1 MLYILDQDAN
11 LPLFSF
17 HLHVCSYRFLQE
29 RSLMIPM
36 QEQHRL
42 VEKAVYPFLRARLR
56 RSSHRGDKV
65 QMIFDP
71 CQTFSWKPVPFSVF
85 PGHGLSADY
94 PRIPGRKKK
103 NSATLGTLFMEK
115 SRNELLISRGN
126 DFFFFFYRY
135 VKN

>member
-1 MLYILDQDAN
+1 
-11 LPLFSF
+11 
-17 HLHVCSYRFLQE
+17 
-29 RSLMIPM
+29 M

-71 CQTFSWKPVPFSVF
+71 LSNILMETSALLSFPWSWTV
-85 PGHGLSADY
+85 
-94 PRIPGRKKK
+94 GRLPKNTRTEKK

-126 DFFFFFYRY
+126 DFFFTGM
-135 VKN
+135 

>member
-36 QEQHRL
+36 QEQQRL
-42 VEKAVYPFLRARLR
+42 VEKAVYPFLRARLLR

-71 CQTFSWKPVPFSVF
+71 LSNILMETSALLGFPWSWTV
-85 PGHGLSADY
+85 
-94 PRIPGRKKK
+94 GRLPKNTRTEKKI
-103 NSATLGTLFMEK
+103 SATLGT
-115 SRNELLISRGN
+115 
-126 DFFFFFYRY
+126 FFYGEEP
-135 VKN
+135 K

>member
-36 QEQHRL
+36 QEQQRL
-42 VEKAVYPFLRARLR
+42 VEKAVYPFLRAHLR

-71 CQTFSWKPVPFSVF
+71 LSNILMETSALLGIPWSWTV
-85 PGHGLSADY
+85 
-94 PRIPGRKKK
+94 GRLPKNTRTEKK
-103 NSATLGTLFMEK
+103 NFCYSGY
-115 SRNELLISRGN
+115 I
-126 DFFFFFYRY
+126 FYGEEP
-135 VKN
+135 K